1 MPSFDSSSSSEQS
14 PSDQSPTDTQ
24 NGTQYLQKPQVL
36 ACQKVTRSRLFEVES
51 LDLRFSN
58 GEERTFERLTGSGRG
73 AVMIVAMPDPQHVLM
88 IREYAAGFEEYI
100 LSLPKGLVDPG
111 EDIVTAANRE
121 LMEECGFGA
130 HCIEPLTE
138 LSLAPNYMGHRMQ
151 VLLATDLY
159 PKRLPGDEPEP
170 LIVET
175 HALEE
180 LPALL
185 LREDFHEARA
195 IAALYIAR
203 DKLRA
208 DEQRHDTTLL

>member
-1 MPSFDSSSSSEQS
+1 MSTPTTLNNADDT
-14 PSDQSPTDTQ
+14 PADRSD
-24 NGTQYLQKPQVL
+24 GRRKPHILSRQLV
-36 ACQKVTRSRLFEVES
+36 AQSRLFQVES
-51 LDLRFSN
+51 LDLRFAN
-58 GEERTFERLTGSGRG
+58 GEERQFERLTGADRG
-73 AVMIVAMPDPQHVLM
+73 AVMMVAMPDPDHVLL
-88 IREYAAGFEEYI
+88 IREYAAGFEDYV
-100 LSLPKGLVDPG
+100 LTLPKGLVDPG

-121 LMEECGFGA
+121 LMEECGVGA
-130 HCIEPLTE
+130 HRIEPLIE
-138 LSLAPNYMGHRMQ
+138 LSLAPNYMRHRMQ

-175 HALEE
+175 HPIED

-203 DKLRA
+203 DRLREEKQNSA
-208 DEQRHDTTLL
+208 ANLL